1 MTESMPKLLII
12 EDDLDLADMLTA
24 YFRVEGYEV
33 VTVNQGEE
41 GVHAYKTAH
50 PDLVILDVRLSDID
64 GVEIVGRLRG
74 LHKAADIPI
83 IFMTDKLELIDGLRG
98 LELGVDGYITKPF
111 DVQDLRLR
119 VRNVLRRASQ
129 DTLTNPVTGLPE
141 GKLVD
146 EHLTQ
151 CLQRSEW
158 TALVISLENL
168 DTFRDIYGFVASDDV
183 MRAVSLML
191 QNAIRDTG
199 TPEDFIGHI
208 DTAVFVLVTVPAV
221 ASQLQNRI
229 CGRLE
234 RSLEYFYPIKDREK
248 SARDNN
254 RLVINIKALQ
264 SSDAQITTIE
274 GLKHSFWRNNL

>member
-1 MTESMPKLLII
+1 MTEAKPKLLII

-33 VTVNQGEE
+33 VAVNQGEE
-41 GVHAYKTAH
+41 GVHAYQTSH
-50 PDLVILDVRLSDID
+50 PDLVILDIFLPDMD
-64 GVEIVGRLRG
+64 GVEVASRLRG
-74 LHKAADIPI
+74 NHRAADIPI
-83 IFMTDKLELIDGLRG
+83 IFMTDKRELIDELKG

-129 DTLTNPVTGLPE
+129 DSLTNPVTGLPE

-146 EHLTQ
+146 EHLKD
-151 CLQRSEW
+151 CLQKPEW
-158 TALVISLENL
+158 TTLVVSLENL

-191 QNAIRDTG
+191 QNAIRETG
-199 TPEDFIGHI
+199 TPEDFLGHI
-208 DTAVFVLVTVPAV
+208 DTAVFVLITDPAV
-221 ASQLQNRI
+221 ATRLENRI
-229 CGRLE
+229 CGRLD

-248 SARDNN
+248 SARDNK
-254 RLVINIKALQ
+254 RLVFKINLLH
-264 SSDAQITTIE
+264 SSDLQITTLE
-274 GLKHSFWRNNL
+274 VLKDSIWRIK

>member
-1 MTESMPKLLII
+1 MTEAKPKLLII

-33 VTVNQGEE
+33 VTVDRGEE
-41 GVHAYKTAH
+41 GIHAYKSSH
-50 PDLVILDVRLSDID
+50 PDLIILNIRLPDID
-64 GVEIVGRLRG
+64 GVEVVSRLRG
-74 LHKAADIPI
+74 AHRAGDIPI
-83 IFMTDKLELIDGLRG
+83 IFMTDKRELIDDLKS

-129 DTLTNPVTGLPE
+129 DSLTNPVTGLPE

-146 EHLTQ
+146 EHLRQ
-151 CLQRSEW
+151 CLQRPEW
-158 TALVISLENL
+158 TTLVISLENL

-191 QNAIRDTG
+191 QNAIRETG
-199 TPEDFIGHI
+199 SPEDFLGHI
-208 DTAVFVLVTVPAV
+208 DTAVFVLVTMPGL
-221 ASQLQNRI
+221 ASKLENRI
-229 CGRLE
+229 CGRLD

-248 SARDNN
+248 SAGDNK
-254 RLVINIKALQ
+254 RLVFKIHLLQ
-264 SSDAQITTIE
+264 SSDSKITTLE
-274 GLKHSFWRNNL
+274 VLKDSIWRNK

>member
-1 MTESMPKLLII
+1 MTEAKPKLLII

-33 VTVNQGEE
+33 VTVNQGVE

-50 PDLVILDVRLSDID
+50 PDLIILDIRLPDID
-64 GVEIVGRLRG
+64 GVEVAGQLRG
-74 LHKAADIPI
+74 SHKAADIPI
-83 IFMTDKLELIDGLRG
+83 IFMTDKRELIDDLRG

-129 DTLTNPVTGLPE
+129 DSLTNPVTGLPE

-146 EHLTQ
+146 EHLIQ
-151 CLQRSEW
+151 CLQRPEW
-158 TALVISLENL
+158 TALIISLENL
-168 DTFRDIYGFVASDDV
+168 DTFREIYGFVASDDV

-199 TPEDFIGHI
+199 TPEDFLGHV
-208 DTAVFVLVTVPAV
+208 DTSVFVLVTEPGIATK
-221 ASQLQNRI
+221 LENRI

-248 SARDNN
+248 SARDNK
-254 RLVINIKALQ
+254 RLIFSIRSLQ
-264 SSDAQITTIE
+264 SSDAQIFTIE
-274 GLKHSFWRNNL
+274 GLKDAFWRNK

>member
-1 MTESMPKLLII
+1 MAEANPKLLII

-41 GVHAYKTAH
+41 GVHAYQTAH
-50 PDLVILDVRLSDID
+50 PDLVILDVRLQDID
-64 GVEIVGRLRG
+64 GVEVAGRLRDSR
-74 LHKAADIPI
+74 KAADIPI
-83 IFMTDKLELIDGLRG
+83 IFMTDKRELIDDLKG

-111 DVQDLRLR
+111 DIQDLRLR

-129 DTLTNPVTGLPE
+129 DNLTNPVTGLPE

-146 EHLTQ
+146 EQLRQ

-168 DTFRDIYGFVASDDV
+168 DTFRSIYGFVATDDV

-191 QNAIRDTG
+191 QNAVRDTG
-199 TPEDFIGHI
+199 SPADFLGHI
-208 DTAVFVLVTVPAV
+208 DSAVFVLVTEPEV
-221 ASQLQNRI
+221 ALKLENRI

-248 SARDNN
+248 SARDNK
-254 RLVINIKALQ
+254 RLVFNIRALQ
-264 SSDAQITTIE
+264 SSNAQISTLE
-274 GLKHSFWRNNL
+274 ELKDSFWRKQ

>member
-1 MTESMPKLLII
+1 MAEANPKLLII

-41 GVHAYKTAH
+41 GVHAYQTAH
-50 PDLVILDVRLSDID
+50 PDLVILDVRLQDID
-64 GVEIVGRLRG
+64 GVEVAGRLRDS
-74 LHKAADIPI
+74 HKAADIPI
-83 IFMTDKLELIDGLRG
+83 IFMTDKRELIDDLKG

-129 DTLTNPVTGLPE
+129 DNLTNPVTGLPE

-146 EHLTQ
+146 EQLRQ

-168 DTFRDIYGFVASDDV
+168 DTFRSIYGFVATDDV

-191 QNAIRDTG
+191 QNAVRDNG
-199 TPEDFIGHI
+199 SPGDFLGHI
-208 DTAVFVLVTVPAV
+208 DSAVFVLVTVPEV
-221 ASQLQNRI
+221 ALILENRI

-248 SARDNN
+248 SARDNK
-254 RLVINIKALQ
+254 RLVFNIRALQ
-264 SSDAQITTIE
+264 SSNAQISTLE
-274 GLKHSFWRNNL
+274 ELKDSFWRKQ

>member
-1 MTESMPKLLII
+1 MTEAKPKLLII

-24 YFRVEGYEV
+24 YFLVEGYEV

-41 GVHAYKTAH
+41 GIHAYKTTH
-50 PDLVILDVRLSDID
+50 PDLIILDIRLTDID
-64 GVEIVGRLRG
+64 GVEVARRLRG
-74 LHKAADIPI
+74 SHKAADIPI
-83 IFMTDKLELIDGLRG
+83 IFMTDKRELIDDLRG

-129 DTLTNPVTGLPE
+129 DNLTNPVTGLPE

-146 EHLTQ
+146 EQLEQ
-151 CLQRSEW
+151 CLQRPEW
-158 TALVISLENL
+158 TALIISLENL
-168 DTFRDIYGFVASDDV
+168 DSFRDIYGFVATDDV

-199 TPEDFIGHI
+199 SPGDFLGHI
-208 DTAVFVLVTVPAV
+208 DSAVFVLVTVPEL
-221 ASQLQNRI
+221 ASKLENRI

-234 RSLEYFYPIKDREK
+234 RSLEYFYPIKDRDK
-248 SARDNN
+248 SARDKK
-254 RLVINIKALQ
+254 RLVFNIRLLQ
-264 SSDAQITTIE
+264 SSNAQISTLE
-274 GLKHSFWRNNL
+274 SLKDSFWRKK

>member
-1 MTESMPKLLII
+1 MTEANPKLLII

-64 GVEIVGRLRG
+64 GLEVVGRLRG

-146 EHLTQ
+146 EHLAQ
-151 CLQRSEW
+151 CLQKSEW
-158 TALVISLENL
+158 TALVISLDNL

-183 MRAVSLML
+183 MRAVSVML

-199 TPEDFIGHI
+199 TPEDFIGHL

-221 ASQLQNRI
+221 ATQLQNRI

-248 SARDNN
+248 SAMDSN

-264 SSDAQITTIE
+264 SGDAQITTIE

>member
-1 MTESMPKLLII
+1 MTEAKPKLLII

-33 VTVNQGEE
+33 VAVNRGEE
-41 GVHAYKTAH
+41 GVQVSKTTH
-50 PDLVILDVRLSDID
+50 PDLILLDVRLPDID
-64 GVEIVGRLRG
+64 GVEVVDRLHG
-74 LHKAADIPI
+74 VHKAADIPI
-83 IFMTDKLELIDGLRG
+83 IFLTDKLDLIDDLRG

-119 VRNVLRRASQ
+119 VRNVLRRVSQ

-146 EHLTQ
+146 DHLRQ
-151 CLQRSEW
+151 YLQKPEW
-158 TALVISLENL
+158 TALIISLDNL
-168 DTFRDIYGFVASDDV
+168 DNFRDIYGFVASDDV
-183 MRAVSLML
+183 LRAVSLML

-199 TPEDFIGHI
+199 GPDDFIGHM
-208 DTAVFVLVTVPAV
+208 DTAVFILVTDPGV
-221 ASQLQNRI
+221 ATKLQDRI

-248 SARDNN
+248 SARDDN
-254 RLVINIKALQ
+254 RLVISIKALQ
-264 SSDAQITTIE
+264 STDAQFSTVE
-274 GLKHSFWRNNL
+274 GIKDSFWRNNM